1 MARRH
6 RAKLVVSLF
15 PFLSILACVIGTLTL
30 MITALALGQMDDN
43 SLNEQLRLDALKR
56 QLEADLKVIEQLK
69 AEIARFENHADDLT
83 KRLVESE
90 RQLRELEQRTKELI
104 AQRNKEPEAEIEVIV
119 VDLNAHKERMAKLQ
133 EELEEFQKKREVLAA
148 EIKKRN
154 RPPEEAEVIVRP
166 GGSGMDLE
174 PTFVECTT
182 AGVFIHDGKAPVH
195 VRTGDLKTD
204 ATFRGLLERIASRP
218 KATVIFLIRDDAI
231 GTYNVARSVALELR
245 ARNGKLP
252 IIGHGKLDLS
262 MFR

>member
-6 RAKLVVSLF
+6 RTKLAVTLF

-30 MITALALGQMDDN
+30 MITALALGQMEDS
-43 SLNEQLRLDALKR
+43 SLNEQLWLDALKR
-56 QLEADLKVIEQLK
+56 QLEADLKLIEQLK
-69 AEIARFENHADDLT
+69 AEIARFENHADDLM

-90 RQLRELEQRTKELI
+90 RQLRELEQRTKQLI
-104 AQRNKEPEAEIEVIV
+104 AQRNKEPEAEIEAIV

-133 EELEEFQKKREVLAA
+133 EELEEFQKKREALAA

-166 GGSGMDLE
+166 GGSGMDLK
-174 PTFVECTT
+174 PTFVECT
-182 AGVFIHDGKAPVH
+182 ASGVFVHDGKTPVH

-204 ATFRGLLERIASRP
+204 AAFRGLLERIAGRP
-218 KATVIFLIRDDAI
+218 KASVIFLIRDDAI
-231 GTYNVARSVALELR
+231 GTYNAARAVALELR

-252 IIGHGKLDLS
+252 VIGHGKLDLS